1 VARGGQHAVRGHAR
15 ARARV
20 LEVDNSDIQTFGVI
34 NAGSQTLKVEVL
46 AGEYEGQVLEAS
58 NTLVGKMET
67 DCWTWL

>member
-1 VARGGQHAVRGHAR
+1 M
-15 ARARV
+15 
-20 LEVDNSDIQTFGVI
+20 DNSDIQTFGVI